1 MHKHTMRAALAGA
14 LLAAVA
20 IPAVAA
26 RTDAPAKPAVVTIT
40 ARDFAFD
47 APDTILAGATV
58 FQLVNKGT
66 ELHHI
71 QVARLDSGKTA
82 GDLAAA
88 MKNPGPPP
96 AWFVEIGGP
105 NAVVPGASSETA
117 VSLTPGNYVL
127 LCFIPSADGM
137 PHVMKGMVRPLTVV
151 PATNGVALMPKGDAT
166 ITLRDYGF
174 EFSKALTAG
183 RHEVLVTNAAQQ
195 PHEIVVVRL
204 APGKPSADVAAW
216 VEKMDGPP
224 PGAPIGGTTAIASG
238 GSNVATLDLTPGEYA
253 LLCFIGDAKDGKPHV
268 AHGMMH
274 QFTVR

>member
-14 LLAAVA
+14 MLAAVA

-47 APDTILAGATV
+47 APDTVIAGATV
-58 FQLVNKGT
+58 IQLVNKGT

-105 NAVVPGASSETA
+105 NAVVPGASSETT

-137 PHVMKGMVRPLTVV
+137 PHLMKGMVRPLTVV
-151 PATNGVALMPKGDAT
+151 PATNGVALLPRGDAA
-166 ITLRDYGF
+166 ITLDARGYR
-174 EFSKALTAG
+174 S
-183 RHEVLVTNAAQQ
+183 AARAASPSLPSSHRRRQQ
-195 PHEIVVVRL
+195 
-204 APGKPSADVAAW
+204 
-216 VEKMDGPP
+216 
-224 PGAPIGGTTAIASG
+224 
-238 GSNVATLDLTPGEYA
+238 
-253 LLCFIGDAKDGKPHV
+253 
-268 AHGMMH
+268 
-274 QFTVR
+274 

>member
-1 MHKHTMRAALAGA
+1 MHTHTIRAAIAGA

-20 IPAVAA
+20 IPAIAA

-40 ARDFAFD
+40 AKDFAFD
-47 APDTILAGATV
+47 APDTIIAGATV
-58 FQLVNKGT
+58 LQLVNKGT

-82 GDLAAA
+82 ADLAAA

-105 NAVVPGASSETA
+105 NAVVPGASSETT

-127 LCFIPSADGM
+127 LCFVPGPDGM
-137 PHVMKGMVRPLTVV
+137 PHVMKGMVRPLTVA
-151 PATNGVALMPKGDAT
+151 PATNGIALMPKGDMT

-174 EFSKALTAG
+174 EFSKPLTAG
-183 RHEVLVTNAAQQ
+183 RHQVLVTNAAQQ

-204 APGKPSADVAAW
+204 APGKTPADVAAW

-238 GSNVATLDLTPGEYA
+238 GSNVATLDLTPGEYG
-253 LLCFIGDAKDGKPHV
+253 LLCFINDAKDGKPHV

>member
-1 MHKHTMRAALAGA
+1 
-14 LLAAVA
+14 
-20 IPAVAA
+20 
-26 RTDAPAKPAVVTIT
+26 
-40 ARDFAFD
+40 
-47 APDTILAGATV
+47 
-58 FQLVNKGT
+58 
-66 ELHHI
+66 
-71 QVARLDSGKTA
+71 
-82 GDLAAA
+82 
-88 MKNPGPPP
+88 
-96 AWFVEIGGP
+96 
-105 NAVVPGASSETA
+105 
-117 VSLTPGNYVL
+117 
-127 LCFIPSADGM
+127 
-137 PHVMKGMVRPLTVV
+137 MVRPLTVV

-204 APGKPSADVAAW
+204 APGKTSANVAAW